1 MSLKSRP
8 PLGGKWGHGLTSLSN
23 VTKTSEGAG
32 GHFVDVTHGE
42 QIEMELDAFISKRD
56 KKRRTAEGE
65 RPAEESYERNLRA
78 HSARRALSVLYE
90 WRAFHHAQRESN
102 RRNFEILDARHAA
115 DLERVERE
123 IERRMTA

>member
-42 QIEMELDAFISKRD
+42 EVEAHLEAFVAKRELEGVVSALVNLPGQGEETIVGPVPGE
-56 KKRRTAEGE
+56 AEGG
-65 RPAEESYERNLRA
+65 
-78 HSARRALSVLYE
+78 V
-90 WRAFHHAQRESN
+90 
-102 RRNFEILDARHAA
+102 DAA
-115 DLERVERE
+115 
-123 IERRMTA
+123 